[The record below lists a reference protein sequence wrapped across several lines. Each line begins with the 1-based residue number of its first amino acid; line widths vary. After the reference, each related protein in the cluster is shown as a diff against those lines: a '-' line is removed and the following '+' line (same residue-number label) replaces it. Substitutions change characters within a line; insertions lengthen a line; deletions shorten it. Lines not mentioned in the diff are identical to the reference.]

1 LRLERQETEIKG
13 AAPFIDL
20 LVNFR
25 SQLREQKLW
34 ELSDQLRD
42 QLDELGILIEDSK
55 DGTSW
60 RWK

>member
-1 LRLERQETEIKG
+1 
-13 AAPFIDL
+13 
-20 LVNFR
+20 
-25 SQLREQKLW
+25 LREQKLW